1 VSWKLQGTGPRTAPL
16 PATIYGPTQVL
27 YFLAQGQ
34 APYHLEINSPTDN
47 NLLDSDLPVDLPE
60 AQAAQLGA
68 IQIIPQTI
76 PWRRYGLWS
85 ILVIIVTGLGFAAWR
100 LIRGLDRQT
109 D

>member
-1 VSWKLQGTGPRTAPL
+1 
-16 PATIYGPTQVL
+16 
-27 YFLAQGQ
+27 
-34 APYHLEINSPTDN
+34 LEINSPTDN